1 SAIKVRVVTSG
12 GTLLR
17 EILLEESAESASLF
31 NVAAT
36 GLQNLL
42 DGNDYLT
49 PRLTDAIQQMREQF
63 DRQQQDAE
71 QQLSVVYQ
79 STAAATL
86 SLTAGFVT
94 WLLRTGSLLATVLST
109 GPLWRPF
116 DPIPV
121 LAAGRRMEGDEGNP
135 FTQAADTQQRRTS
148 PARPTTPPR
157 SQSTEL

>member
-1 SAIKVRVVTSG
+1 MVTSG

-71 QQLSVVYQ
+71 QQLSCGLPVHRRRHP
-79 STAAATL
+79 AADRGLCDVAASHRIT
-86 SLTAGFVT
+86 SGYRAFH
-94 WLLRTGSLLATVLST
+94 RPPLATI
-109 GPLWRPF
+109 RPH
-116 DPIPV
+116 PGSRRRQ
-121 LAAGRRMEGDEGNP
+121 AHGRR
-135 FTQAADTQQRRTS
+135 
-148 PARPTTPPR
+148 
-157 SQSTEL
+157 